1 MQLDEVMAFCFLR
14 HSHSHRLPRWAPL
27 CNVQQQKSKMTFAE
41 NIALKYH
48 INMEQKPDI
57 SSSGADPAYVNLKV
71 REQVLQLPFTQTDL
85 KSYDTVQPLLSFAVR
100 SHISE

>member
-1 MQLDEVMAFCFLR
+1 M
-14 HSHSHRLPRWAPL
+14 LPPAQPFAPL
-27 CNVQQQKSKMTFAE
+27 ASLGPAVQCAAAKVKIEMTFAE

-100 SHISE
+100 SLISE

>member
-1 MQLDEVMAFCFLR
+1 MQLNLR
-14 HSHSHRLPRWAPL
+14 ADASSGTAIRTACLAGPRCAM
-27 CNVQQQKSKMTFAE
+27 CSSKSQMTFAE

-71 REQVLQLPFTQTDL
+71 REQVLQRPFTQTDL